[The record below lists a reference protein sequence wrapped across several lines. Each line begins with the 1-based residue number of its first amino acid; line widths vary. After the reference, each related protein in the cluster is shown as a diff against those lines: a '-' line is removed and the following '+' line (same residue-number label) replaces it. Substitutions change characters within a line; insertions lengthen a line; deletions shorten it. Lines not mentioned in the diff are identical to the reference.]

1 MMLLRIHHCYS
12 RPAMVGTVQEKV
24 ALTGR
29 DSIELGMP
37 DGYGQ

>member
-1 MMLLRIHHCYS
+1 MMMLRIHHCS
-12 RPAMVGTVQEKV
+12 RPGMVGTVQEKI

-29 DSIELGMP
+29 DSIELGMQ